1 MITLILIHPTQ
12 PIPVNR
18 WTFKEK
24 SVIRIG
30 RAKDND
36 IVIYNAVVS
45 RHHLEL
51 WNRESGW
58 EVVSFGTNGTYIN
71 NKPLNQ
77 FFIKDGMVICLGN
90 SGPRLMVKFSL
101 GEMNK
106 TPSSDESKD
115 SQGSQ
120 TLTSDAFTT
129 TEDMNKIQQQKEVLA
144 EEKFEFEIDD
154 DDDDDEGDSDDNS
167 TTRIDFLE

>member
-18 WTFKEK
+18 WTFKDK
-24 SVIRIG
+24 SIIKIG

-58 EVVSFGTNGTYIN
+58 EALCFGTNGTYIN

-77 FFIKDGMVICLGN
+77 FFIKDGMVIRLGH
-90 SGPRLMVKFSL
+90 SGPRLMVKL
-101 GEMNK
+101 
-106 TPSSDESKD
+106 SSAIKNEVSPTGKIEEEA
-115 SQGSQ
+115 GSQ
-120 TLTSDAFTT
+120 ANHLNPLDSEQKAVQVQ
-129 TEDMNKIQQQKEVLA
+129 EEKEVLA
-144 EEKFEFEIDD
+144 EEEFSFEVEEVEEEEEDA
-154 DDDDDEGDSDDNS
+154 S
-167 TTRIDFLE
+167 TTTIEFLE

>member
-90 SGPRLMVKFSL
+90 SGPRLMVKLSL

-106 TPSSDESKD
+106 TPTSDGVKD
-115 SQGSQ
+115 SQSSQ
-120 TLTSDAFTT
+120 TLNSDVPTA
-129 TEDMNKIQQQKEVLA
+129 TEEMNKIPQQKKVLA
-144 EEKFEFEIDD
+144 EEQFEFEIDD
-154 DDDDDEGDSDDNS
+154 EDEDENDDK
-167 TTRIDFLE
+167 TTIIDF

>member
-24 SVIRIG
+24 SIIRIG

-51 WNRESGW
+51 WNRESSW
-58 EVVSFGTNGTYIN
+58 EVVSFGTNGTYLN
-71 NKPLNQ
+71 NQPLNQ
-77 FFIKDGMVICLGN
+77 FFIKDGMVIRLGH
-90 SGPRLMVKFSL
+90 SGPRLMVKL
-101 GEMNK
+101 
-106 TPSSDESKD
+106 SSIGVNERVQ
-115 SQGSQ
+115 SQIEEPTVISHVNPEVLVVQ
-120 TLTSDAFTT
+120 NPP
-129 TEDMNKIQQQKEVLA
+129 EIQQQEVLED
-144 EEKFEFEIDD
+144 EELNLEDD
-154 DDDDDEGDSDDNS
+154 DDDDDNS
-167 TTRIDFLE
+167 TTTIEFLE

>member
-18 WTFKEK
+18 WTFKDK
-24 SVIRIG
+24 SIIRIG

-77 FFIKDGMVICLGN
+77 FFIKDGMVIRLGN
-90 SGPRLMVKFSL
+90 SGPRLMVKLSL
-101 GEMNK
+101 VPTQNR
-106 TPSSDESKD
+106 PLSSDRIADSK
-115 SQGSQ
+115 SSQ
-120 TLTSDAFTT
+120 TLNSDGFTA
-129 TEDMNKIQQQKEVLA
+129 TEEMDEAQEKHEVLA
-144 EEKFEFEIDD
+144 EEVFEFEVDDDPKSEDD
-154 DDDDDEGDSDDNS
+154 DDSS
-167 TTRIDFLE
+167 TTRIEFAE

>member
-18 WTFKEK
+18 WTFKDK
-24 SVIRIG
+24 STIRIG

-58 EVVSFGTNGTYIN
+58 EALCFGTNGTYIN

-77 FFIKDGMVICLGN
+77 FFIKDGMVIRLGH
-90 SGPRLMVKFSL
+90 SGPRLMVKLSSVIKNEL
-101 GEMNK
+101 P
-106 TPSSDESKD
+106 PSAKIED
-115 SQGSQ
+115 SANQE
-120 TLTSDAFTT
+120 TLTLNPLNEQEKTV
-129 TEDMNKIQQQKEVLA
+129 EVQQQHEVLA
-144 EEKFEFEIDD
+144 EEDFSFEVE
-154 DDDDDEGDSDDNS
+154 ELEEEEEDNS
-167 TTRIDFLE
+167 TTRVEFSE

>member
-90 SGPRLMVKFSL
+90 SGPRLMVKLSL
-101 GEMNK
+101 DEMNK
-106 TPSSDESKD
+106 TPSDEGVKD
-115 SQGSQ
+115 SQSSQ
-120 TLTSDAFTT
+120 TLNSDAFTA
-129 TEDMNKIQQQKEVLA
+129 TEEMNKIQQQKEVLA
-144 EEKFEFEIDD
+144 EEKFEFEIEDEDEDEDD
-154 DDDDDEGDSDDNS
+154 NDNS